1 MLPCPVLRCTNP
13 GAAFVVGRQG
23 HRGGYREAY
32 VCDDHKALIDA
43 GSPWC
48 MEGHSVLLGQ
58 DITPVLESWS
68 ARPSVGAEGF
78 TLTLQV
84 AGQIKPFDV
93 FLTASEAKTLA
104 AFINAASNDSVRQH
118 LTTR

>member
-1 MLPCPVLRCTNP
+1 M
-13 GAAFVVGRQG
+13 
-23 HRGGYREAY
+23 
-32 VCDDHKALIDA
+32 IDA